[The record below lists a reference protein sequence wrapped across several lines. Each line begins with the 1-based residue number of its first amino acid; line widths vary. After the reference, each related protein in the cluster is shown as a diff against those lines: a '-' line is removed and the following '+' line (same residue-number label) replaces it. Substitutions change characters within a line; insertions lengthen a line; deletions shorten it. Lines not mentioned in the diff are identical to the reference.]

1 MTPKQKSE
9 NLVDKYRTY
18 LRKGDKYGFLD
29 NDDEVYLSKQCAL
42 IAVDEQIDLCSY
54 VLQEI
59 AITEGIT
66 CKTTIKVINELME
79 IKSEIE
85 KL

>member
-1 MTPKQKSE
+1 MNPKEKAE
-9 NLVDKYRTY
+9 NLYT
-18 LRKGDKYGFLD
+18 KYG
-29 NDDEVYLSKQCAL
+29 DELGVHVLAKQCAL

-54 VLQEI
+54 ILQEI